1 MQYEDVVIEAFDARI
16 VRTDDKR
23 RLGSFKVRMLKSPAG
38 EMTLEQAVAVK
49 YDQKVLQATLLQLE
63 KRRLDRAGLI
73 DLGRTLALL
82 LLPPKRDDD
91 TVGIRELFATTLA
104 QLGQDRGLR
113 LRLRLPPL
121 LSALPWEYVYVDR
134 AGGGEGVDGFL
145 ALDPRVA
152 IVRHEALPAPAP
164 LPLKR
169 GDIKVVVA
177 LASAMGL
184 PPLDLTAEKADLE
197 EAFDSI
203 EGLTPVFLDEATLDE
218 VQTAIP
224 DAGIFHFAGHGVFT
238 RRMGYLPG
246 THTGTGAL
254 ALDDQ
259 QVAAEQLGI
268 NLRGNG
274 VRLAVLGGCQ
284 TGRRDGVNIWGGIA
298 PALVKAG
305 IPAVVAHQYSIL
317 DKSAIA
323 FSRHF
328 YRALVGG
335 LPIERAVTAGR
346 IAAYNA
352 QPQGRDW
359 GVPVLYLRAADGRLF
374 GGATD
379 EAVRR
384 QARAAAEAEVSIR
397 VREVAAGGE
406 ILGAEVREMLAGHLA
421 VTVVV
426 EGAVYGKVVGAT
438 IDRLDGGKTEVEM
451 DIDEVGGDGSVT
463 GAKIDQLE

>member
-1 MQYEDVVIEAFDARI
+1 M
-16 VRTDDKR
+16 
-23 RLGSFKVRMLKSPAG
+23 
-38 EMTLEQAVAVK
+38 
-49 YDQKVLQATLLQLE
+49 
-63 KRRLDRAGLI
+63 
-73 DLGRTLALL
+73 
-82 LLPPKRDDD
+82 
-91 TVGIRELFATTLA
+91 
-104 QLGQDRGLR
+104 
-113 LRLRLPPL
+113 
-121 LSALPWEYVYVDR
+121 
-134 AGGGEGVDGFL
+134 
-145 ALDPRVA
+145 
-152 IVRHEALPAPAP
+152 
-164 LPLKR
+164 
-169 GDIKVVVA
+169 GD
-177 LASAMGL
+177 
-184 PPLDLTAEKADLE
+184 
-197 EAFDSI
+197 
-203 EGLTPVFLDEATLDE
+203 
-218 VQTAIP
+218 
-224 DAGIFHFAGHGVFT
+224 
-238 RRMGYLPG
+238 LPG
-246 THTGTGAL
+246 TYTGTGAL